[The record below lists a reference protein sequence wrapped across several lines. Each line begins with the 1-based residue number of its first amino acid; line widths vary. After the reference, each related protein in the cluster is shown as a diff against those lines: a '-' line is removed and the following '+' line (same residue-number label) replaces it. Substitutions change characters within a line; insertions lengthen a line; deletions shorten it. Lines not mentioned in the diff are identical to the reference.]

1 MLRIP
6 LRFMRSLFAN
16 RTTEWAKKD
25 WKEVNEIHQESQIDP
40 LYRKMKYKWQHPLE
54 LKKQYRERREEREKS
69 LEKVPSQ
76 EGKLVIHS
84 VTPIES
90 VALPRDDQIFAVL
103 KISGFQ
109 YKVTKDD
116 LVMSEKLPYDIGQQI
131 VFETV
136 MLLGTPQYTL
146 IGRPVVSNARVYAT
160 VEQQTLS
167 DKIIVF
173 KKKRRKG
180 YKKNKGHR
188 QEITI
193 LRVDKI
199 EHEIK
204 DQPASLFLPIR

>member
-40 LYRKMKYKWQHPLE
+40 LYRKIKYNWQHPLE
-54 LKKQYRERREEREKS
+54 LKKQYRERRQEREKN

-116 LVMSEKLPYDIGQQI
+116 LVISEKLPYDIGQQI
-131 VFETV
+131 VFDTV

-146 IGRPVVSNARVYAT
+146 IGRPVVTNARVYAT
-160 VEQQTLS
+160 IEQQTLS

-188 QEITI
+188 QDITI

>member
-6 LRFMRSLFAN
+6 LRLMRSLFAN

-40 LYRKMKYKWQHPLE
+40 LYRKIKYQWQHPLE
-54 LKKQYRERREEREKS
+54 LKKQYRERKQERENNI
-69 LEKVPSQ
+69 ERVPTQ

-84 VTPIES
+84 VAPIES
-90 VALPRDDQIFAVL
+90 VVLPRDDQIFAVL

-116 LVMSEKLPYDIGQQI
+116 LVMSEKLPYDIGQQV
-131 VFETV
+131 VFDTV

-146 IGRPVVSNARVYAT
+146 IGRPIVNNARVYAT
-160 VEQQTLS
+160 IEQQTLS

-188 QEITI
+188 QEITF